1 VSAHARPDF
10 DPFAILVHLCEDGRA
25 LPVAWTPDVFQRLA
39 AGDRDRV
46 IGAKHGAEPAD
57 FHADEWEVHPGGDEL
72 LYLLAGAIDVVL
84 DEPDGER
91 TVRLGSGRAC
101 LVPRGVWHRLILR
114 QPSDLLFVTPTRGTR
129 HRPAGAAS
137 SVG

>member
-1 VSAHARPDF
+1 MSPHARPGF
-10 DPFAILVHLCEDGRA
+10 DPYATLVHLCEDGRA
-25 LPVAWTPDVFQRLA
+25 LPVAWAPDVFRRLPG
-39 AGDRDRV
+39 GDRDRV
-46 IGAKHGAEPAD
+46 IGAKHGAEPGD

-84 DEPDGER
+84 DEPDGEL
-91 TVRLGSGRAC
+91 TVRLEGGRAC

-129 HRPAGAAS
+129 HRPVDAS
-137 SVG
+137 SGG